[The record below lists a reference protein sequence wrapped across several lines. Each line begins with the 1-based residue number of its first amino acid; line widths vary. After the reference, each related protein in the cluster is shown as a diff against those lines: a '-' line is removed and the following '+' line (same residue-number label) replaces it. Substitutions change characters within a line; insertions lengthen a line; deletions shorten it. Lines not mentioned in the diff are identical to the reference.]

1 VNIVIAAHISS
12 LLPHYQCPV
21 FLPPFRRTDMAV
33 FLIRFNVC
41 TLAIVMLD
49 TALTQNGITT
59 IF

>member
-1 VNIVIAAHISS
+1 VIAAHISS

-21 FLPPFRRTDMAV
+21 FLPPFRRTEMAV